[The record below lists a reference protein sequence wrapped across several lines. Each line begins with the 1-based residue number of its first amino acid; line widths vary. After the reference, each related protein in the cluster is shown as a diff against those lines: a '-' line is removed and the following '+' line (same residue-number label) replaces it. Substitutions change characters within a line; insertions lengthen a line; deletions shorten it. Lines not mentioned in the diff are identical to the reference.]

1 MATCQKLFE
10 TDSVGNDEGEKVPK
24 NPEWKLK
31 ETSLVL
37 AKVPKFKAPAPTIRS
52 IKYKMSKVK
61 KQEAVGG

>member
-1 MATCQKLFE
+1 ME
-10 TDSVGNDEGEKVPK
+10 NDEGEKVPK

-52 IKYKMSKVK
+52 RDIKYKMSKVK
-61 KQEAVGG
+61 KQEVVGG